1 MRKLRRED
9 GKELCSS
16 LSRLTNLRSLNI
28 SSFDEGEY
36 MDLEYPLSPS
46 TFPFLRHLVLQG
58 CLESLPQWIG
68 SLNALTRLSLRW
80 SKLREDPLEYIHGLP
95 NLLEL
100 KLQWASY
107 EGQELSFR
115 AGGFQRLHILSLS
128 RLRGLRWLRMEK
140 GSMPLL
146 HTVRLFDCKSMVE
159 MPVGIEHLKSLKFV
173 RFTDMAEEFVERLID
188 EKRKEDGQ
196 WRLAHVP
203 VVVVDNW
210 VNGLLKQRQL

>member
-36 MDLEYPLSPS
+36 MNLEYPLSPS
-46 TFPFLRHLVLQG
+46 TFPFLRNLALQG
-58 CLESLPQWIG
+58 RLERIPQWIG
-68 SLNALTRLSLRW
+68 SLNALTRLNLRW
-80 SKLREDPLEYIHGLP
+80 CRLREDPLEYIQGLP
-95 NLLEL
+95 NLLML
-100 KLQWASY
+100 SLRYASY

-115 AGGFQRLHILSLS
+115 AGSFQRLRIFSLS

-146 HTVRLFDCKSMVE
+146 HSVRLLDCKSMVE
-159 MPVGIEHLKSLKFV
+159 MPVGIEHLKNLKFV
-173 RFTDMAEEFVERLID
+173 RFTDMTEEFVEKLID
-188 EKRKEDGQ
+188 ENRKEDGQ
-196 WRLAHVP
+196 RRLAHVP
-203 VVVVDNW
+203 VVVVGNW
-210 VNGLLKQRQL
+210 VNGILKQRQL